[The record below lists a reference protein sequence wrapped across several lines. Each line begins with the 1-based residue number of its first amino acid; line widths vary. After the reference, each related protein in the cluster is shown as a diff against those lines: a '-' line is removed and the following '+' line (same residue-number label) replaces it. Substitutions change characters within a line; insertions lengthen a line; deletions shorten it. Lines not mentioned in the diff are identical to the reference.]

1 MRIRI
6 FYLFFCK
13 YISTQ
18 LIAQTAPDTL
28 WTRVYDSHLDDSVL
42 SIKQTFDSGFIAYG
56 YTGNGSMLLKVDNN
70 GLEEWR
76 TNHCYHGQDV
86 IQNLDGDFILT
97 GQTRPEGIDY
107 DYYLMKIDQ
116 QGNEVWMYTYGGT
129 NDEYS
134 NCVQQT
140 SDGGYAFFG
149 RTNSFGVDNYCFWL
163 VKTDENGIEEWN
175 QTYSNSHFGF
185 SMAQTADNGYILAG
199 SLEDLNSP
207 NYNKDFLIIKT
218 NELGNEIWRT
228 SMGGDSWDCA
238 FSVIQATDGGYVTV
252 GGSESYGNGNGD
264 IWLIKT
270 DENGNIEWDHTFGI
284 DNIFECGREVHQID
298 SNGFIIAGVRVDFSN
313 GDDGYL
319 IKTDGLGNLI
329 WEKMLGGEA
338 DDWIYSIQQTYDG
351 GYLAAGYTESFG
363 AIDRDFWLV
372 RLGSE
377 TGIYDTNISIN
388 QNYLSNHPNPFNPSG
403 AGRSPTTTISF
414 SIQKDSKIELTIFNI
429 KGQKIKTLVHNE
441 FTKGYHSI
449 IWNGD
454 DESGKPVSSGV
465 YLYKLNVNGKS
476 EAVKKC
482 LLLK

>member
-1 MRIRI
+1 MKTKI
-6 FYLFFCK
+6 FYFFVF
-13 YISTQ
+13 IFITLQ

-28 WTRVYDSHLDDSVL
+28 WTRVYDSHFDDSAL
-42 SIKQTFDSGFIAYG
+42 SIKQTFDGGFIAYG

-76 TNHCYHGQDV
+76 TNHSYQGQDV
-86 IQNLDGDFILT
+86 IQNIDGDYILT

-129 NDEYS
+129 NDDYS

-140 SDGGYAFFG
+140 YNGGYSLFG
-149 RTNSFGVDNYCFWL
+149 RTNSFGLDSYCFGL

-185 SMAQTADNGYILAG
+185 SMIQTTDNGYILAG
-199 SLEDLNSP
+199 SMENLNAPNNDL
-207 NYNKDFLIIKT
+207 LLIKT
-218 NELGNEIWRT
+218 DEFGNEIWRT

-238 FSVIQATDGGYVTV
+238 FSVIQVADGGYVTV

-270 DENGNIEWDHTFGI
+270 DENGNIEWDNSFGI
-284 DNIFECGREVHQID
+284 DNNFECGREVHQID
-298 SNGFIIAGVRVDFSN
+298 SNGFIIAGYRADYSN

-319 IKTDGLGNLI
+319 VKTDELGNLI
-329 WEKMLGGEA
+329 WEKLLGGEE

-388 QNYLSNHPNPFNPSG
+388 QNYLSNHPNPFNPS
-403 AGRSPTTTISF
+403 TTIEF
-414 SIQKDSKIELTIFNI
+414 SIKNDSKIELTIFNI
-429 KGQKIKTLVHNE
+429 KGQKIKTLANDK
-441 FTKGYHSI
+441 FIKGSHSI
-449 IWNGD
+449 TWIGD
-454 DESGKPVSSGV
+454 DEAGKDISSGI
-465 YLYKLNVNGKS
+465 YYYKLKINGRT